1 MKSTT
6 YPYHVVLVPKKK
18 TKTKRQRTWDKLPR
32 WIKTSDSSRG
42 YKISTR
48 DGSVIDLDLLVTY
61 KFLEYV
67 RFEKPNKND
76 LPPSTTSVTARFT
89 PAIFPLS
96 ELPTPQD
103 YQPHSL
109 VPSLAASTFIFGA
122 LSRRYR
128 ELKLKFVAGQSAT
141 IRFGRGRRP
150 SGPTYARGTIRSL
163 FEDQEQATQRT
174 AHDVATRPPCRNL
187 FWGRSFRNNSVCL
200 CRQSIHFE
208 FIGSGFIFLSIDSLS
223 VFFQFRFQFH
233 LRFSFVSFEFHL
245 EFFPL

>member
-18 TKTKRQRTWDKLPR
+18 TKKRQRTWDKLPR

-89 PAIFPLS
+89 PL
-96 ELPTPQD
+96 PQD

-109 VPSLAASTFIFGA
+109 VPSLAAST
-122 LSRRYR
+122 S
-128 ELKLKFVAGQSAT
+128 
-141 IRFGRGRRP
+141 
-150 SGPTYARGTIRSL
+150 
-163 FEDQEQATQRT
+163 
-174 AHDVATRPPCRNL
+174 
-187 FWGRSFRNNSVCL
+187 
-200 CRQSIHFE
+200 
-208 FIGSGFIFLSIDSLS
+208 
-223 VFFQFRFQFH
+223 
-233 LRFSFVSFEFHL
+233 
-245 EFFPL
+245 